1 VVVTLS
7 AETGELVSGPEIISR
22 GFVYMR
28 ESTDLLE
35 AARRMI
41 TDIVDDCVKNKI
53 TEWTTIKG
61 RIKKALRNFLYDNT
75 KRNPMILPVIID
87 I

>member
-1 VVVTLS
+1 
-7 AETGELVSGPEIISR
+7 
-22 GFVYMR
+22 MR

-41 TDIVDDCVKNKI
+41 VDIVDDCVQNKI

-61 RIKKALRNFLYDNT
+61 RIKKALRSFLYDNT